1 MAGKSQ
7 TIEVVIS
14 QLDWY
19 IINRV
24 KEIRKEKGMSQ
35 SELSVAM
42 GYSDKY
48 IGSVENPNLKAKYN
62 ISQLNR
68 LAKALKCGL
77 WELLP
82 ERPFDND
89 LVRIKLKRVARLSKE
104 GKPTRKTD
112 FEIVDMKPVTAQRS
126 RQ

>member
-14 QLDWY
+14 QLDWH

-24 KEIRKEKGMSQ
+24 KEIRKQKGMSQ

-48 IGSVENPNLKAKYN
+48 IGSVENPNLKAKFN
-62 ISQLNR
+62 IGQLNR
-68 LAKALKCGL
+68 LAKALKCSL
-77 WELLP
+77 WELVP
-82 ERPFDND
+82 ETPFDND
-89 LVRIKLKRVARLSKE
+89 LVRIKLKRVPRLSKK

-112 FEIVDMKPVTAQRS
+112 FEMVDMKPAKVGRKGE
-126 RQ
+126 